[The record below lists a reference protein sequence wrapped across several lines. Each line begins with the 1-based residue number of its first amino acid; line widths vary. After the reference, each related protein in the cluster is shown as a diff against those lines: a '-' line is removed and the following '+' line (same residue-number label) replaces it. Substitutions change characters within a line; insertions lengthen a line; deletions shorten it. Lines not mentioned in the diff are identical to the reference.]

1 VSRPAACDSAPV
13 SYDLQIAA
21 ADVPSW
27 RALRDAVGIAD
38 LRMFPDEPAGDAW
51 PAGGLSLCRE
61 GWSTRATDVE
71 WQQGKLRI
79 VIRALASPEDCDLA
93 LRVADAAAR
102 LAGAATVHA
111 DYFGD
116 VDLTELRRLHTVD
129 WMQEQAVSGARI
141 MATLIREGRGP
152 MAMPGPNR
160 SCYIGTRLL
169 AELEAAGP
177 SKTFADR
184 VLATMR
190 RVQWD
195 VPASFRNA
203 GVFVS
208 GGRGGGN
215 SGDGA
220 AQARETHF
228 AIWLPEENLVL
239 PYVDY
244 VALRV
249 TEGEIVMVPF
259 AVVAA
264 LAGPHATL
272 LDECQLLVS
281 AMDPVA
287 WAAMVARARPLA
299 ASPRR

>member
-1 VSRPAACDSAPV
+1 M
-13 SYDLQIAA
+13 SYDLEIPAA
-21 ADVPSW
+21 NAPSW
-27 RALRDAVGIAD
+27 RALRDAVAIAD
-38 LRMFPDEPAGDAW
+38 LRMFTDEPAGDAW
-51 PAGGLSLCRE
+51 PAAGLSLCRE
-61 GWSTRATDVE
+61 GWSTRSTDVE
-71 WQQGKLRI
+71 WQEGKLRI
-79 VIRALASPEDCDLA
+79 IIRALASPEDCDLA

-141 MATLIREGRGP
+141 LATLIREGRGP

-177 SKTFADR
+177 PKAFADR

-195 VPASFRNA
+195 VPAGFRNA

-208 GGRGGGN
+208 GGSG
-215 SGDGA
+215 GDGA
-220 AQARETHF
+220 AQARETRF

-259 AVVAA
+259 AAVAA

-281 AMDPVA
+281 AMGTADWSAV
-287 WAAMVARARPLA
+287 VARARPLA
-299 ASPRR
+299 ASPRK